1 MNLKLPTR
9 RKKSGQKRGVAFFDL
24 NGDIVDCIP
33 AGYTRF
39 DQNPD
44 VLTAC
49 RTIASLIGTM
59 TIHLMANTED
69 GDRRIINE
77 LSRKIDINP
86 NKYMTRSIFIQNVIM
101 NALLY
106 GAGNAVIRP
115 HTRDGVL
122 DDFEVIQPS
131 RVNFTEGTDR
141 RSYAITIDG
150 VPFDPEE
157 LIHFRINPDPE
168 KPWLGRGLKTSLK
181 EVAASLQQAD
191 ATKKG
196 FMQSKWKPSIIVK
209 VDGLTDEFASKEG
222 RRKLLESYAD
232 TAEAGEPWLIPAEQ
246 FNVEQVRP
254 LSLSDLAIVDTMT
267 IDRRTVAS
275 IIGVPPFVLGVGD
288 YNADAWNNFINS
300 KIKPLVIELQQEL
313 TQKLIISP
321 KMYLRFNSE
330 SLIDWDLQKVADV
343 YFKASD
349 RGFVTGNEVRDKI
362 HMEPREGLNELRTLE
377 NYIPN
382 DKLGDQKKLTQEE

>member
-1 MNLKLPTR
+1 MKLKLPTR
-9 RKKSGQKRGVAFFDL
+9 KKGGQKRGVAFLDL
-24 NGDIVDCIP
+24 SGEIVECIP
-33 AGYTRF
+33 AGYTRL
-39 DQNPD
+39 DKNPD
-44 VLTAC
+44 ILTAC
-49 RTIASLIGTM
+49 RTVASLIGMM

-86 NKYMTRSIFIQNVIM
+86 NKYMTRSIFIENIIM

-106 GAGNAVIRP
+106 GAGNAVVRP
-115 HTRDGVL
+115 HTKDGVL
-122 DDFEVIQPS
+122 DDFEIIQPS
-131 RVNFTEGTDR
+131 RLSFIDGADR
-141 RSYAITIDG
+141 RSYSISIDRMTY
-150 VPFDPEE
+150 DPEE

-168 KPWLGRGLKTSLK
+168 RPWLGQGLKVSLK
-181 EVAASLQQAD
+181 DVAAGLQQAN
-191 ATKKG
+191 ATKNG
-196 FMQSKWKPSIIVK
+196 FMKSKWKPSIIVK
-209 VDGLTDEFASKEG
+209 VDGLTEEFASKEG

-246 FNVEQVRP
+246 FSVEQVRP
-254 LSLSDLAIVDTMT
+254 LSLADLAIIDTMT
-267 IDRRTVAS
+267 LDKRTVAA

-300 KIKPLVIELQQEL
+300 KIKPLVVQLQQEMS
-313 TQKLIISP
+313 QKLIISP

-330 SLIDWDLQKVADV
+330 SLVDWDLQKVADV

-382 DKLGDQKKLTQEE
+382 DKLGDQKKLIQEE